1 MSVSEQELFGLMA
14 VAQEQQQAAAA
25 AIERLE
31 AQRVGLEQTVEQARA
46 AVREMETAGKAA
58 ALIIEKATRI
68 AVSEAVSSALVAVR
82 DETVKTLGG
91 SVKPAVSALE
101 GVTGRAELAE
111 RRLSEAASSFSW
123 QWGALWVCTAGMLL
137 AVVLGIVLLV
147 VPSPEKIAEQRAVV
161 AELEARGGRATL
173 TTCGPKK
180 QLCAEIDLEAE
191 KVDTYGKQGQFRIL
205 KGY

>member
-31 AQRVGLEQTVEQARA
+31 AQRAGLEQTVEQARA

-111 RRLSEAASSFSW
+111 QRLSQAASSFSW

-137 AVVLGIVLLV
+137 AAVLGIVLLV
-147 VPSPEKIAEQRAVV
+147 VPSPDEIARLRAEV
-161 AELEARGGRATL
+161 ADLEARGGKAVL
-173 TTCGPKK
+173 TVCGPKDR
-180 QLCAEIDLEAE
+180 LCALIDLDAE
-191 KVDTYGKQGQFRIL
+191 GWGEQGQYRIL

>member
-14 VAQEQQQAAAA
+14 VAQEQQQAAVV

-31 AQRVGLEQTVEQARA
+31 AQRAGLAQIVEQARA
-46 AVREMETAGKAA
+46 AVREMETAGKAS
-58 ALIIEKATRI
+58 ALIIEKATRL

-82 DETVKTLGG
+82 DETGKTLGG

-111 RRLSEAASSFSW
+111 QRLSQAAASFSW
-123 QWGALWVCTAGMLL
+123 QWGALWAGTAALLL

-147 VPSPEKIAEQRAVV
+147 VPSPDEIARLRTEV
-161 AELEARGGRATL
+161 ANLEARGGKAVL
-173 TTCGPKK
+173 TVCGPEKR
-180 QLCAEIDLEAE
+180 LCAEIDLKAE
-191 KVDTYGKQGQFRIL
+191 KAGKYGERGEFRVL

>member
-31 AQRVGLEQTVEQARA
+31 AQRAGLEQTVEQARA

-101 GVTGRAELAE
+101 GVTGRAELAG

-147 VPSPEKIAEQRAVV
+147 VPSPDKIAALRAE
-161 AELEARGGRATL
+161 AASFEARGGKAVL
-173 TTCGPKK
+173 TMCGPKK
-180 QLCAEIDLEAE
+180 RLCAEIDTKATE
-191 KVDTYGKQGQFRIL
+191 YGEHGQFRIL

>member
-31 AQRVGLEQTVEQARA
+31 AQRAGLEQTVEQARA

-82 DETVKTLGG
+82 DEIVKTLGV
-91 SVKPAVSALE
+91 SVKPAVNALQ

-111 RRLSEAASSFSW
+111 QRLSQAASSFSW

-147 VPSPEKIAEQRAVV
+147 VPSPDEIARLRAEV
-161 AELEARGGRATL
+161 ADLEARGGKATL
-173 TTCGPKK
+173 TVCGPEKR
-180 QLCAEIDLEAE
+180 LCAEIDPKATE
-191 KVDTYGKQGQFRIL
+191 YGERGQFRIL